1 MSKMSHR
8 FILLIYRIQKE
19 EQINFP
25 SLYVLIRKLNC
36 AIFILTKIRIPVD
49 LWLICPFLQFFF
61 NIMKI
66 RAMYMPHLQTFCER
80 MWL

>member
-1 MSKMSHR
+1 MSKMSHW

-25 SLYVLIRKLNC
+25 SLYVLIRKLNWR
-36 AIFILTKIRIPVD
+36 AIFILIKIKKPVD

-61 NIMKI
+61 LIYEN
-66 RAMYMPHLQTFCER
+66 
-80 MWL
+80 